1 MPQNSILIEREAK
14 YTGIF
19 YTKIAYLTKKKVVGL
34 NLLGVG

>member
-1 MPQNSILIEREAK
+1 MPKYSILIEGEAK
-14 YTGIF
+14 YTGSF